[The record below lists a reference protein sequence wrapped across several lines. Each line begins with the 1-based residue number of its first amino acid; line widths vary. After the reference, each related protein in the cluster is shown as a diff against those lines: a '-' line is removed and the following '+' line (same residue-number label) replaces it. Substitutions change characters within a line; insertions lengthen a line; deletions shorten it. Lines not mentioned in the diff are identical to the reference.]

1 MMNNVFLVGRMTKD
15 IELRYTQ
22 TNKAYGTF
30 TIAINRPYKNGEE
43 RQADFINIVV
53 WGNIAENTKKF
64 TSKGSLV
71 GIEGRIQTRTYEASD
86 GKKRTIT
93 EVLASSINFI
103 ERKQPQEESKVI
115 VCEEKKNDPFKEF
128 GDKINN
134 GLPEEENVPW

>member
-1 MMNNVFLVGRMTKD
+1 MMNSVFLVGRMTKD
-15 IELRYTQ
+15 VELRYTQ
-22 TNKAYGTF
+22 SGKAYASF
-30 TIAINRPYKNGEE
+30 SIAVNRPYKNGEE

-53 WGNIAENTKKF
+53 WDKIAENTKKF

-71 GIEGRIQTRTYEASD
+71 GIEGRIQTRTYEATD

-103 ERKQPQEESKVI
+103 ERKQVQEETKV
-115 VCEEKKNDPFKEF
+115 EEKTNDPFEEM
-128 GDKINN
+128 GQKINN